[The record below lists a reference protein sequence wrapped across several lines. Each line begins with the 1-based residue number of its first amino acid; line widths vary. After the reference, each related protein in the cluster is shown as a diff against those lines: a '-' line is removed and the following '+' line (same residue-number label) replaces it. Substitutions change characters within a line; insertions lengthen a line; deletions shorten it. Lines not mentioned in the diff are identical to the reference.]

1 MLTSGSRQRGV
12 TMAEVMMVVAIMAV
26 LTATGVPSLQSWLA
40 KSRLQLKTEAVL
52 NGMQFARSEALRRNA
67 RVFYTLGTDSSW
79 SVGCVNLVADNDGD
93 GVADCPVLIQ
103 AKPAAE
109 GGAGVVVAI
118 TPTAATTATF
128 NGLGL
133 IAANADASAAIT
145 QVDFSATGTPQTYRV
160 LLSSG
165 GQSRLCD
172 PAVTTTGDPRLC

>member
-1 MLTSGSRQRGV
+1 MLTSGVRQRGV
-12 TMAEVMMVVAIMAV
+12 SMVEVMMVVAIMAV
-26 LTATGVPSLQSWLA
+26 LMAIGVPSLQSWQA
-40 KSRLQLKTEAVL
+40 NSRLQLKTEAVL
-52 NGMQFARSEALRRNA
+52 NGMQFARGEALRRNA

-109 GGAGVVVAI
+109 GGAGVVIAI
-118 TPTAATTATF
+118 TPSAATTATF
-128 NGLGL
+128 SGLGL
-133 IAANADASAAIT
+133 LAANADASAAIT
-145 QVDFSATGTPQTYRV
+145 QVDLSAAGTARTFRV

-172 PAVTTTGDPRLC
+172 PAVTTAGDPRLC